1 MFEAKA
7 DEKMQAV
14 SFYTQEANVN
24 YEVSIYESPDSDN
37 PMSGK
42 LVSSLSGTIAERGYH
57 TIDFVKEDKDEVF
70 MTKGKRYA
78 VVVKLEESGD
88 TSYQTYEC
96 THNDS
101 ALTEAVSANEGES
114 YVQNSN
120 GNWEDFSKLVWS
132 GGRKNNANLC
142 IKMFS
147 DTWNST
153 KATPTPVPTATS
165 TPVPTATPTPV
176 PTATPTPVPTAT
188 PTPVPTATPTPVL
201 TATPETTPTQK
212 AQSTPAANN
221 PTTPVVTDN
230 PVTPDNSSVR
240 TVVVKKL
247 KFKYSSKKVKAG
259 KKVKLSKWLKV
270 TKNRAGDAK
279 ITYKF
284 TKSKYKKYA
293 TLSKKGVF
301 KAKKA
306 GKKKTV
312 YVKAAAGD
320 GSKKTAN
327 IKIKIK

>member
-1 MFEAKA
+1 
-7 DEKMQAV
+7 MQ
-14 SFYTQEANVN
+14 N
-24 YEVSIYESPDSDN
+24 
-37 PMSGK
+37 
-42 LVSSLSGTIAERGYH
+42 R
-57 TIDFVKEDKDEVF
+57 
-70 MTKGKRYA
+70 
-78 VVVKLEESGD
+78 
-88 TSYQTYEC
+88 YEC

-114 YVQNSN
+114 YVQYSD
-120 GNWEDFSKLVWS
+120 GEWEDFSKLVWS

-147 DTWNST
+147 DTWDST
-153 KATPTPVPTATS
+153 KATL
-165 TPVPTATPTPV
+165 TPVPTATPTP
-176 PTATPTPVPTAT
+176 A
-188 PTPVPTATPTPVL
+188 PTATPTPVL
-201 TATPETTPTQK
+201 TATPTAAPVTTPTQK
-212 AQSTPAANN
+212 PQSTPAANN

-230 PVTPDNSSVR
+230 PVTPDNSSAW

-320 GSKKTAN
+320 GSKKIAN

>member
-1 MFEAKA
+1 M
-7 DEKMQAV
+7 
-14 SFYTQEANVN
+14 
-24 YEVSIYESPDSDN
+24 
-37 PMSGK
+37 
-42 LVSSLSGTIAERGYH
+42 
-57 TIDFVKEDKDEVF
+57 
-70 MTKGKRYA
+70 
-78 VVVKLEESGD
+78 
-88 TSYQTYEC
+88 
-96 THNDS
+96 
-101 ALTEAVSANEGES
+101 
-114 YVQNSN
+114 
-120 GNWEDFSKLVWS
+120 
-132 GGRKNNANLC
+132 
-142 IKMFS
+142 
-147 DTWNST
+147 
-153 KATPTPVPTATS
+153 
-165 TPVPTATPTPV
+165 
-176 PTATPTPVPTAT
+176 
-188 PTPVPTATPTPVL
+188 
-201 TATPETTPTQK
+201 TTPTQK

-230 PVTPDNSSVR
+230 PVTPDNSSAR

-284 TKSKYKKYA
+284 TKNKFKKYA

>member
-1 MFEAKA
+1 M
-7 DEKMQAV
+7 
-14 SFYTQEANVN
+14 
-24 YEVSIYESPDSDN
+24 
-37 PMSGK
+37 
-42 LVSSLSGTIAERGYH
+42 
-57 TIDFVKEDKDEVF
+57 
-70 MTKGKRYA
+70 
-78 VVVKLEESGD
+78 
-88 TSYQTYEC
+88 
-96 THNDS
+96 
-101 ALTEAVSANEGES
+101 
-114 YVQNSN
+114 
-120 GNWEDFSKLVWS
+120 
-132 GGRKNNANLC
+132 
-142 IKMFS
+142 
-147 DTWNST
+147 
-153 KATPTPVPTATS
+153 
-165 TPVPTATPTPV
+165 
-176 PTATPTPVPTAT
+176 
-188 PTPVPTATPTPVL
+188 
-201 TATPETTPTQK
+201 TTPTQK

-230 PVTPDNSSVR
+230 PVTPDNSSAR

-247 KFKYSSKKVKAG
+247 KFKYSLKKVKAG

-270 TKNRAGDAK
+270 TKKRAGDAK

>member
-1 MFEAKA
+1 
-7 DEKMQAV
+7 
-14 SFYTQEANVN
+14 
-24 YEVSIYESPDSDN
+24 
-37 PMSGK
+37 
-42 LVSSLSGTIAERGYH
+42 
-57 TIDFVKEDKDEVF
+57 
-70 MTKGKRYA
+70 
-78 VVVKLEESGD
+78 
-88 TSYQTYEC
+88 
-96 THNDS
+96 
-101 ALTEAVSANEGES
+101 
-114 YVQNSN
+114 
-120 GNWEDFSKLVWS
+120 
-132 GGRKNNANLC
+132 
-142 IKMFS
+142 MFS
-147 DTWNST
+147 DTWDST
-153 KATPTPVPTATS
+153 KATPTPTMTAT
-165 TPVPTATPTPV
+165 PTATPTTAPTAA
-176 PTATPTPVPTAT
+176 PTATPTAAPV
-188 PTPVPTATPTPVL
+188 
-201 TATPETTPTQK
+201 TTPTQK

-230 PVTPDNSSVR
+230 PITPDNSSAR
-240 TVVVKKL
+240 TVIVKKL

-301 KAKKA
+301 KAKKT

>member
-1 MFEAKA
+1 MK
-7 DEKMQAV
+7 
-14 SFYTQEANVN
+14 Y
-24 YEVSIYESPDSDN
+24 
-37 PMSGK
+37 
-42 LVSSLSGTIAERGYH
+42 L
-57 TIDFVKEDKDEVF
+57 
-70 MTKGKRYA
+70 
-78 VVVKLEESGD
+78 LEESGD

-101 ALTEAVSANEGES
+101 ALTEAVSANKGES
-114 YVQNSN
+114 YVQYSD
-120 GNWEDFSKLVWS
+120 GKWEDFSELEWS
-132 GGRKNNANLC
+132 SKEKNNANLC

-147 DTWNST
+147 DTWDST
-153 KATPTPVPTATS
+153 KATPTPMPTMTATPTAAPTAA
-165 TPVPTATPTPV
+165 PTATPTTAPTAA
-176 PTATPTPVPTAT
+176 PTATPTAAPV
-188 PTPVPTATPTPVL
+188 
-201 TATPETTPTQK
+201 TTPTQK

-230 PVTPDNSSVR
+230 PITPDNSSAR
-240 TVVVKKL
+240 TVIVKKL

-284 TKSKYKKYA
+284 TKSKYNKYA

-320 GSKKTAN
+320 GSKKTAK

>member
-1 MFEAKA
+1 
-7 DEKMQAV
+7 
-14 SFYTQEANVN
+14 
-24 YEVSIYESPDSDN
+24 
-37 PMSGK
+37 
-42 LVSSLSGTIAERGYH
+42 
-57 TIDFVKEDKDEVF
+57 
-70 MTKGKRYA
+70 
-78 VVVKLEESGD
+78 
-88 TSYQTYEC
+88 
-96 THNDS
+96 
-101 ALTEAVSANEGES
+101 
-114 YVQNSN
+114 
-120 GNWEDFSKLVWS
+120 
-132 GGRKNNANLC
+132 
-142 IKMFS
+142 MFS
-147 DTWNST
+147 DTWDST
-153 KATPTPVPTATS
+153 KATPTPVPT
-165 TPVPTATPTPV
+165 V
-176 PTATPTPVPTAT
+176 T

-201 TATPETTPTQK
+201 TATPTATPVTTPTQK
-212 AQSTPAANN
+212 PQSTPAANN

-230 PVTPDNSSVR
+230 PVTPDNSSAR

-312 YVKAAAGD
+312 YVKAAADD
-320 GSKKTAN
+320 GSKKTAK

>member
-1 MFEAKA
+1 M
-7 DEKMQAV
+7 
-14 SFYTQEANVN
+14 
-24 YEVSIYESPDSDN
+24 
-37 PMSGK
+37 
-42 LVSSLSGTIAERGYH
+42 
-57 TIDFVKEDKDEVF
+57 
-70 MTKGKRYA
+70 
-78 VVVKLEESGD
+78 
-88 TSYQTYEC
+88 
-96 THNDS
+96 
-101 ALTEAVSANEGES
+101 
-114 YVQNSN
+114 
-120 GNWEDFSKLVWS
+120 
-132 GGRKNNANLC
+132 
-142 IKMFS
+142 
-147 DTWNST
+147 
-153 KATPTPVPTATS
+153 
-165 TPVPTATPTPV
+165 
-176 PTATPTPVPTAT
+176 
-188 PTPVPTATPTPVL
+188 
-201 TATPETTPTQK
+201 TTPTQK

-230 PVTPDNSSVR
+230 PVTPDNSSAR

-247 KFKYSSKKVKAG
+247 KFKYSLKKVKAG

-320 GSKKTAN
+320 GSKKIAN

>member
-1 MFEAKA
+1 
-7 DEKMQAV
+7 
-14 SFYTQEANVN
+14 
-24 YEVSIYESPDSDN
+24 
-37 PMSGK
+37 
-42 LVSSLSGTIAERGYH
+42 
-57 TIDFVKEDKDEVF
+57 

-96 THNDS
+96 TYNNS

-114 YVQNSN
+114 YVQYSD
-120 GNWEDFSKLVWS
+120 GEWEDFSKLVWS

-147 DTWNST
+147 DTWDST
-153 KATPTPVPTATS
+153 KATPTPVPTATPTPVPTATP

-201 TATPETTPTQK
+201 TATPTATPVTTPTQK

-230 PVTPDNSSVR
+230 PITLDNSSAR